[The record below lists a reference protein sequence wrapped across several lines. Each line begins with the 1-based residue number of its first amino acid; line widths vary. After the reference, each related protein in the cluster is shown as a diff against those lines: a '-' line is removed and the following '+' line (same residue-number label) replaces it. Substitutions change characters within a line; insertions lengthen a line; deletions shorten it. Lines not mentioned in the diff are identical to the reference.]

1 MKPIEA
7 YKKARESGYTR
18 KLEEIACKEPA
29 YACYFA
35 YYIPRAN
42 IKYCQEWAC
51 KKPWYA
57 YEFARDI
64 SGANIEYC
72 QEHACK
78 NHVWAYEF
86 ARDVP
91 RANLNYCLEACK
103 GTEWYATLQ
112 VLIMEEALG

>member
-42 IKYCQEWAC
+42 IEYCQKWAC
-51 KKPWYA
+51 KDPKGA
-57 YEFARDI
+57 YYFALYV
-64 SGANIEYC
+64 SGA
-72 QEHACK
+72 
-78 NHVWAYEF
+78 
-86 ARDVP
+86 D
-91 RANLNYCLEACK
+91 LNYCLEACK
-103 GTEWYATLQ
+103 GTEWYAKIQ